1 MTDQDT
7 TRAEWPPPAHATY
20 IEILVGDYLD
30 DNGEVAYLWAPAAR
44 QANGSYYVAVAWS
57 PDVQA
62 LRPIDLVFDAN
73 EEGCAW
79 REITPE
85 RFARHHTKA
94 GGGRINIPP
103 HTVRAGDACQ
113 KHPDHRTTGGNP
125 RSGRSAHRATEYP
138 AGRSPRIRTPS
149 ALPWSPTHH
158 IGHGDAPVTDQILQE
173 TPRVIEVILV
183 LGG

>member
-44 QANGSYYVAVAWS
+44 QADGSYYVAVAWS
-57 PDVQA
+57 PDIQA
-62 LRPIDLVFDAN
+62 LRPIDLIFDTD

-94 GGGRINIPP
+94 GGGRISIPP
-103 HTVRAGDACQ
+103 HTVRAGDLVDTGDGKERIIVDNIGTTAL
-113 KHPDHRTTGGNP
+113 DRNRTQGYTLLDSDGNGVYAP
-125 RSGRSAHRATEYP
+125 RNSAVTL
-138 AGRSPRIRTPS
+138 IRN
-149 ALPWSPTHH
+149 
-158 IGHGDAPVTDQILQE
+158 
-173 TPRVIEVILV
+173 
-183 LGG
+183 